1 MAQAGGFELQTL
13 DTSMMYADGNQAS
26 ISYASIDASVQ
37 GENPN
42 SATSSKRDVVKD
54 QTVTN
59 VLAKLDVGDS
69 LSFGLGTYRSGAI
82 QLSGGNENPGVTYG

>member
-1 MAQAGGFELQTL
+1 MAQAGGFKLQTL
-13 DTSMMYADGNQAS
+13 DTSMMHADGNQAS
-26 ISYASIDASVQ
+26 ISYESIDAFVQ

-59 VLAKLDVGDS
+59 VTAKFDVDDN
-69 LSFGLGTYRSGAI
+69 LSFGLGTYRSGSI
-82 QLSGGNENPGVTYG
+82 QLSWVNQNP